1 MYRVNTIPIKLL
13 KIDTDKL
20 ILKGTKKCKGH
31 KIIKIILKKKN
42 KLEELLYLI
51 SKLLQSCSQ

>member
-31 KIIKIILKKKN
+31 KTIKIILKKKN